1 MIIRQKTIQN
11 SSQRGLQH
19 GWTRA
24 TFILKA
30 KHLEQLKQLAYWDRK
45 TIKEIVDEALK
56 SYLKRRMISPKK
68 SIRRSKLL

>member
-1 MIIRQKTIQN
+1 
-11 SSQRGLQH
+11 
-19 GWTRA
+19 
-24 TFILKA
+24 LKA